1 MRIVKGRPDFSS
13 VVPNIIYGIES
24 KEGKRLLLNRLL
36 YHVMSHR
43 FLLQSGPNTI
53 FISSGLPEIY
63 TEDSKIKMKELIM
76 KRCTELDEDPT
87 IRPSE
92 KISQLRQY
100 GDSLGFSLRPFL
112 GEEVDFEKGSSLF
125 DSHNHHD
132 VSGKETEAQETLYK
146 LKQSLTLPNNSNTL
160 GRKFSS
166 SRLSLSESD
175 RSCKRSNTSA
185 KRRTRRVSLTHWNDV
200 LHGVGEKDSNHMMQ
214 PAFQPCDKNESQ
226 ERCVKRLDS
235 KILATWGIM
244 YCGGSKPVTTA
255 LRELSQD
262 YDIDLHIDSFK
273 W

>member
-1 MRIVKGRPDFSS
+1 
-13 VVPNIIYGIES
+13 
-24 KEGKRLLLNRLL
+24 
-36 YHVMSHR
+36 
-43 FLLQSGPNTI
+43 
-53 FISSGLPEIY
+53 
-63 TEDSKIKMKELIM
+63 M

-132 VSGKETEAQETLYK
+132 VSGKETEAQETLNK
-146 LKQSLTLPNNSNTL
+146 LKQSLTLSNNRNNL
-160 GRKFSS
+160 GRRIS
-166 SRLSLSESD
+166 SRLSLSESE
-175 RSCKRSNTSA
+175 RSGTRSVNASS
-185 KRRTRRVSLTHWNDV
+185 KRRTRRVSLSHWNDV

-244 YCGGSKPVTTA
+244 YCGGSKPVITD